1 MSDFRKRPW
10 RSGKLVSSAVQELFE
25 PVGFRRDTLGLPRD
39 TKVFEGE
46 RVTVRAGQV
55 YPTYFAALTGQGVT
69 TAAGSLSVAPI
80 EYQWFTDSFTDSN
93 GTNITSHIE
102 TDTWV
107 EIVASGGTGEPQ
119 IQSNRAR
126 NLSTSD
132 NWVGYVNYPPY
143 GEGAYQTLE
152 SVFYRRATS
161 TGGGSNELTEAVLI
175 RVEDYGGG
183 IWDGYLFGW
192 SEADDTWYLKRNNNY
207 SGISDLA
214 SSTTNAFTG
223 TSQSRT
229 LKIIVSDPDSSTVN
243 IKCYVDGTE
252 VIDHDD
258 TAAGRLANPIR
269 GLGVYFWLSGSV
281 DIDSI
286 NAVEQ
291 LNKLTGQAVT
301 VNKGDVTA
309 FWYPVPGAYLSPGH
323 QITVTGG
330 TLLPVIGDG
339 ANVELTGLS
348 VTTDYGDLGV
358 QVGAGAGTTA
368 GALKPKL
375 TASNSYNASPHPD
388 HVTNQ
393 YVYRNG
399 SWVAIA
405 EYDKNAA
412 VGTKYAVFETE
423 DGRAGAS
430 FLSVYPDI
438 GTSSRFPR
446 ASGPQSTQRY
456 NWGYDAGG
464 MFSADENGVR
474 HSAHFRSLTPPDS
487 TYAITSNTVP
497 HYMAWRVEGLS
508 YYGPELPLGYGSD
521 TGEDIEQRGFS
532 ALGLYARSDISAL
545 AFKVHRLDPTL
556 GVNVRLT
563 GLRSTVTRGAITAA
577 FDGLGTVQLVGQAT
591 EVRGGELG
599 VDGVRALTGH
609 QITTS
614 AGMLVPVNSND
625 GLALTVA
632 EAEYLDTAWTP
643 VAVSAA
649 VTGGGRI
656 YPKRNV
662 LCVVPTG
669 YADTIYA
676 VYINEPPE
684 SATPYVGV
692 VVYNVATK
700 TVVAHTNTATV
711 GKVDSTDGAPSGY
724 SLRQERSVA
733 EVVRLSSGTSLTQ
746 FLIDKHVVHISWTSG
761 TVNSPTVTVKSGPT
775 VNGAAGSPPEQIVA
789 GWEMLAHRGDS
800 AYHVL
805 FRYTSPSG
813 EPAKGVESI
822 SKVYVNDATGTG
834 STWTLT
840 PTTHSGG
847 TAGPTGWSEYY
858 VAPTDPDFYNKGVN
872 VAGYTGDI
880 AKLQAFRNYN
890 RSGGT
895 YGDDATVDV
904 DFWDNTFPIFSQQI
918 SMRTGTVRVVITEY
932 TPLTGHSLTVAPG
945 TFTSIASGADRT
957 VYLSGHRI
965 TTTSGICAPLRVS
978 FVVDTFTEGSTV
990 DITAHTS
997 DTGTGWVRLG
1007 GTGDIQV
1014 AGGVARVTFDGGSA
1028 TAVTV
1033 QSLAVSPSRDYKVT
1047 AHFGTPSFAFYN
1059 PDVPEFSI
1067 GVRCPSGSTN
1077 GYYFGYNRGDDKW
1090 YLVKRGGGVTE
1101 EILGSYSATTVTT
1114 DEYSIEVQGDW
1125 ATRIICRKGP
1135 TTIIEY
1141 VDDRHD
1147 EGRFP
1152 HADGYQINLWGVV
1165 PDNEDSPYVLDING
1179 SYYDPGALVLEG
1191 HRITVTQGQ
1200 LTGPW
1205 LLGQRITLTQGVL
1218 TPTLVPPIEVA
1229 LTGLSVTTALGTLYT
1244 NAAELTGESV
1254 TVTAGTL
1261 GIGEV
1266 YAGLTG
1272 QQLVV
1277 SAGMLALLNRELPG
1291 LRLTTM
1297 RGNVGVVV
1305 DAYPTLTGIELES
1318 GYGQLAPT
1326 VTAAFA
1332 GYGCVT
1338 AAGLLSA
1345 TVGTV
1350 LAGARL
1356 SITAGV
1362 LQRTALNETTLTGQ
1376 AVTVAQGDL
1385 EPVVTQASAL
1395 DGEGVAVAEGSVVPT
1410 VMVELVGA
1418 RTTATG
1424 GAFVPLCG
1432 VTLTG
1437 QAAVST
1443 QGVLTLL
1450 TNVALTGQACTVSA
1464 GSVGENHG
1472 CTIAAVGV
1480 VVAFETGS
1488 VALPADTD
1496 TLLWLT
1502 QRSDDLVATRTDED
1516 EYVVILPN

>member
-1 MSDFRKRPW
+1 MS
-10 RSGKLVSSAVQELFE
+10 
-25 PVGFRRDTLGLPRD
+25 
-39 TKVFEGE
+39 
-46 RVTVRAGQV
+46 
-55 YPTYFAALTGQGVT
+55 
-69 TAAGSLSVAPI
+69 
-80 EYQWFTDSFTDSN
+80 EYTWFTDSFTDSN
-93 GTNITSHIE
+93 GTNITSHSE

-107 EIVASGGTGEPQ
+107 EIVASGGSGEPQ
-119 IQSNRAR
+119 IQSNRVR

-132 NWVGYVNYPPY
+132 NWVGYMNYPPY
-143 GEGAYQTLE
+143 GEGAYQFIE

-161 TGGGSNELTEAVLI
+161 TGGSSNELTEAILI

-183 IWDGYLFGW
+183 IWDGYMFGW

-207 SGISDLA
+207 NGISDLA

-229 LKIIVSDPDSSTVN
+229 LKIVVSDPNSSTVN
-243 IKCYVDGTE
+243 VKCYVDGTQ
-252 VIDHDD
+252 VINYDD

-269 GLGVYFWLSGSV
+269 GPGIYFWLSGSV
-281 DIDSI
+281 DIDSL
-286 NAVEQ
+286 NGTEQ
-291 LNKLTGQAVT
+291 LNKLTGQVAT
-301 VNKGDVTA
+301 VSKGDVTA

-375 TASNSYNASPHPD
+375 TASNIYNASPHPD
-388 HVTNQ
+388 HITNQ
-393 YVYRNG
+393 YIYRDG

-412 VGTKYAVFETE
+412 VGTKYSVFETE

-430 FLSVYPDI
+430 LLNVYPDL

-446 ASGPQSTQRY
+446 ATGPQSTNRY

-474 HSAHFRSLTPPDS
+474 QSAHFRSLTPPD
-487 TYAITSNTVP
+487 TYYSVTSSTVP
-497 HYMAWRVEGLS
+497 HYMAWNIEGWA
-508 YYGPELPLGYGSD
+508 YYGPELPLGYGNESGD
-521 TGEDIEQRGFS
+521 DIEQRSFI
-532 ALGLYARSDISAL
+532 ALGLYARSDIDAL
-545 AFKVHRLDPTL
+545 AFKIHRLDPTL

-563 GLRSTVTRGAITAA
+563 GLRAIVGYGAIAAA

-591 EVRGGELG
+591 EVRSGTLG

-609 QITTS
+609 QIATH
-614 AGMLVPVNSND
+614 AGTLVPVNSND
-625 GLALTVA
+625 GLAVAIA
-632 EAEYLDTAWTP
+632 EASYLDTAWTP
-643 VAVSAA
+643 VAQSAS

-684 SATPYVGV
+684 SATPYIGV
-692 VVYNVATK
+692 VVYNTASK
-700 TVVAHTNTATV
+700 TILAHTNTATV
-711 GKVDSTDGAPSGY
+711 GKVDSTDGAPVGY

-733 EVVRLSSGTSLTQ
+733 EVVRLSGGTSLTQ

-761 TVNSPTVTVKSGPT
+761 TVNSPTVTVKAGPT

-813 EPAKGVESI
+813 EPAKGFESI

-858 VAPTDPDFYNKGVN
+858 VAPTEPDDYNKGVN
-872 VAGYTGDI
+872 VAGYTRDI
-880 AKLQAFRNYN
+880 AKLRAYRNYN
-890 RSGGT
+890 RPGGSD
-895 YGDDATVDV
+895 GDDATVDV

-918 SMRTGTVRVVITEY
+918 TMRTGTVRVVITEY
-932 TPLTGHSLTVAPG
+932 TPLTGHSITVAPG
-945 TFTSIASGADRT
+945 TFKSIASGADRT
-957 VYLSGHRI
+957 VYLTGHRV

-978 FVVDTFTEGSTV
+978 FIVDTFTEGSTV

-1007 GTGDIQV
+1007 GQGNIEV
-1014 AGGVARVTFDGGSA
+1014 NLEHARVDFDTSD
-1028 TAVTV
+1028 TNVTV
-1033 QSLAVSPSRDYKVT
+1033 QSLAVSPTRDYKVT
-1047 AHFGTPSFAFYN
+1047 MHFGAPSVGFYY
-1059 PDVPEFSI
+1059 PEVPEFSV

-1101 EILGSYSATTVTT
+1101 EILGEYSAASVTT

-1147 EGRFP
+1147 EGRSP

-1191 HRITVTQGQ
+1191 HRITIAQGQ

-1218 TPTLVPPIEVA
+1218 TPTTVPPVEVA

-1244 NAAELTGESV
+1244 NAADLTGQSI
-1254 TVTAGTL
+1254 TVTPGTL

-1266 YAGLTG
+1266 YAGLIG

-1277 SAGMLALLNRELPG
+1277 SPGVLALLDRELPG
-1291 LRLTTM
+1291 LRLTTL
-1297 RGNVGVVV
+1297 RGDVGVVV

-1318 GYGQLAPT
+1318 GYGQLTPT
-1326 VTAAFA
+1326 VIAAFT
-1332 GYGCVT
+1332 GYGCTT

-1362 LQRTALNETTLTGQ
+1362 LQRTAANEVALAGQEVTLT
-1376 AVTVAQGDL
+1376 QGAL
-1385 EPVVTQASAL
+1385 TPQSVQASTL
-1395 DGEGVAVAEGSVVPT
+1395 DGESTTVAAGVVVPI
-1410 VMVELVGA
+1410 VMVELTGA

-1424 GAFVPLCG
+1424 GTFVPLSG

-1437 QAAVST
+1437 QAAVSA
-1443 QGVLTLL
+1443 QGVLTVL
-1450 TNVALTGQACTVSA
+1450 NNIALTGQACTVSA

-1472 CTIAAVGV
+1472 CAIAAVGV
-1480 VVAFETGS
+1480 MVAFETGDVS
-1488 VALPADTD
+1488 FPADAD